1 MIKTLLALIILSSY
15 LFSLELIGKVVK
27 VSDGDTVTIL
37 TSNKTQHKIRLNDID
52 APEKKQAFGNKSKD
66 NLAKYIAGR
75 TVTVE
80 YQKKDK
86 YKRILG
92 TIYYNNRD
100 INLQQVKDGYAW
112 VYKQYSNKQNY
123 IKAEREAR
131 SSKKGLW
138 RDNNPTEPWEYR
150 KQKKE
155 KNESFNWKS
164 K

>member
-1 MIKTLLALIILSSY
+1 MIKPLLALIILSSY

-37 TSNKTQHKIRLNDID
+37 ASDKTQHKIRLNDID

-66 NLAKYIAGR
+66 NLAKYIAGK
-75 TVTVE
+75 TVTVQ

-92 TIYYNNRD
+92 TIYYNNTD

-112 VYKQYSNKQNY
+112 VYKKYSNNQTY
-123 IKAEREAR
+123 YKAEKVAR
-131 SSKKGLW
+131 DKRIGLW
-138 RDNNPTEPWEYR
+138 IDKNPLEPWEFR
-150 KQKKE
+150 K
-155 KNESFNWKS
+155 KS
-164 K
+164 E

>member
-1 MIKTLLALIILSSY
+1 MIKTLLTLLILSSY

-37 TSNKTQHKIRLNDID
+37 TSDKTQHKIRLNDID

-66 NLAKYIAGR
+66 NLAKYIAGK

-86 YKRILG
+86 YKRVLG
-92 TIYYNNRD
+92 TIYYNNTD

-112 VYKQYSNKQNY
+112 VYKKYSNNQTY
-123 IKAEREAR
+123 YKAEKVAR
-131 SSKKGLW
+131 DKRVGLW
-138 RDNNPTEPWEYR
+138 IDKNPLEPWEFR
-150 KQKKE
+150 KKR
-155 KNESFNWKS
+155 
-164 K
+164 

>member
-1 MIKTLLALIILSSY
+1 MIKPLLALIILSSY

-37 TSNKTQHKIRLNDID
+37 TSDKTQHKIRLNDID

-66 NLAKYIAGR
+66 NLAKYIAGK

-86 YKRILG
+86 YKRVLG
-92 TIYYNNRD
+92 TIYYNNTD

-112 VYKQYSNKQNY
+112 VYKKYSNNQTY
-123 IKAEREAR
+123 YKAEKLAR
-131 SSKKGLW
+131 DKRIGLW
-138 RDNNPTEPWEYR
+138 IDKNPLEPWEFRR
-150 KQKKE
+150 KK
-155 KNESFNWKS
+155 
-164 K
+164 

>member
-1 MIKTLLALIILSSY
+1 MIKPLLVLIILSSY

-37 TSNKTQHKIRLNDID
+37 ASDKTQHKIRLNDID

-66 NLAKYIAGR
+66 NLAKYIAGK

-86 YKRILG
+86 YKRVLG
-92 TIYYNNRD
+92 TIYYNNTD

-112 VYKQYSNKQNY
+112 VYKKYSNNQTY
-123 IKAEREAR
+123 YKAEKVAR
-131 SSKKGLW
+131 DKRVGLW
-138 RDNNPTEPWEYR
+138 IDKNPLEPWEFR
-150 KQKKE
+150 KQKT
-155 KNESFNWKS
+155 
-164 K
+164 

>member
-1 MIKTLLALIILSSY
+1 MIKTLLTLLILSSY

-27 VSDGDTVTIL
+27 VSDGDTITIL
-37 TSNKTQHKIRLNDID
+37 TSDKTQHKIRLNDID

-66 NLAKYIAGR
+66 NLAKYIAGK

-92 TIYYNNRD
+92 TIYYNNTD

-112 VYKQYSNKQNY
+112 VYKKYSNNQTY
-123 IKAEREAR
+123 YKAEKVAR
-131 SSKKGLW
+131 DKRVGLW
-138 RDNNPTEPWEYR
+138 ADKNPLEPWEFR
-150 KQKKE
+150 KKK
-155 KNESFNWKS
+155 K
-164 K
+164 

>member
-1 MIKTLLALIILSSY
+1 MRKYLQIVLFILILCSY
-15 LFSLELIGKVVK
+15 ANSLELIGKVVK

-37 TSNKTQHKIRLNDID
+37 TEDKTQHKIRLNDID

-66 NLAKYIAGR
+66 NLANYIAGK

-80 YQKKDK
+80 YTKTDR
-86 YKRILG
+86 YKRVLG
-92 TIYYNNRD
+92 TIYYNNTD

-138 RDNNPTEPWEYR
+138 RDNNPAEPWEYR

-155 KNESFNWKS
+155 KNQIRF
-164 K
+164 

>member
-1 MIKTLLALIILSSY
+1 MIKTLLTLLILSSY

-37 TSNKTQHKIRLNDID
+37 TSDKTQHKIRLNDID

-66 NLAKYIAGR
+66 NLAKYIAGK
-75 TVTVE
+75 TVTVQ

-92 TIYYNNRD
+92 TFYYNNTD

-112 VYKQYSNKQNY
+112 VYKKYSNNQTY
-123 IKAEREAR
+123 YKAEKLAR
-131 SSKKGLW
+131 DKRVGLW
-138 RDNNPTEPWEYR
+138 IDKNPLEPWEFR
-150 KQKKE
+150 KQKT
-155 KNESFNWKS
+155 
-164 K
+164 

>member
-1 MIKTLLALIILSSY
+1 MIKPLLALIILSSY

-37 TSNKTQHKIRLNDID
+37 TSDKTQHKIRLNDID

-66 NLAKYIAGR
+66 NLAKYIAGK

-86 YKRILG
+86 YKRVLG
-92 TIYYNNRD
+92 TIYYNNTD

-112 VYKQYSNKQNY
+112 VYKKYSNNQTYYKEET
-123 IKAEREAR
+123 KAKE
-131 SSKKGLW
+131 SQKGLW
-138 RDNNPTEPWEYR
+138 IEKNLIAPWEFR
-150 KQKKE
+150 KQKR
-155 KNESFNWKS
+155 
-164 K
+164 